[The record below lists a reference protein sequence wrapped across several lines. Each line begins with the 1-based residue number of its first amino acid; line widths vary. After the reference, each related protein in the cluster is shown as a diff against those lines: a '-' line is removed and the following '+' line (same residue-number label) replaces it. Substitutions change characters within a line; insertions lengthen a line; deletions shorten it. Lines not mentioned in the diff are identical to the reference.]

1 LNVKREKGL
10 DFILEGLKEAFF
22 LLLRLDPETISAI
35 IITIKSSTLSIVF
48 SLLIGFP
55 LGFILGFFEF
65 PFRRPLK
72 LLSDTLLAIPT
83 VVVGLILY
91 AFISH
96 RGPFGE
102 YELLYTMEGIVIGQT
117 LLALPIIISLTATT
131 IEGMEKKLSLTLASF
146 GLTMSQMIQS
156 VVWELRHALLAVVV
170 TAYGRI
176 VAEVGIAMMIGGNIK
191 WFTRT
196 ITTAIS
202 LETSK
207 GEFSMG
213 IALGLVLISIAFLAN
228 LSLYKLKKR
237 SRER

>member
-1 LNVKREKGL
+1 M
-10 DFILEGLKEAFF
+10 DFILEGLKEAI
-22 LLLRLDPETISAI
+22 LLLIKLDPETISAVET
-35 IITIKSSTLSIVF
+35 TIKSSTFSIIF

-55 LGFILGFFEF
+55 LGFILGFFDF
-65 PFRRPLK
+65 PMRRPLK

-83 VVVGLILY
+83 VVVGLIVY

-102 YELLYTMEGIVIGQT
+102 YELLYTLEGIVIGQT
-117 LLALPIIISLTATT
+117 ILALPIIISLTATT

-146 GLTMSQMIQS
+146 GLTLWQMIWS
-156 VVWELRHALLAVVV
+156 VVWELRHALIAVAV

-207 GEFSMG
+207 GEFAMG
-213 IALGLVLISIAFLAN
+213 IALGLVLICIAFLAN
-228 LSLYKLKKR
+228 LSLYNLKRR

>member
-1 LNVKREKGL
+1 M
-10 DFILEGLKEAFF
+10 DFILEGLKEAI
-22 LLLRLDPETISAI
+22 LLLIRLDPETISAVET
-35 IITIKSSTLSIVF
+35 TIKSSTFSIIF

-55 LGFILGFFEF
+55 LGFILGFFDF
-65 PFRRPLK
+65 PMRRPLK

-83 VVVGLILY
+83 VVVGLIVY

-102 YELLYTMEGIVIGQT
+102 YELLYTLEGIVIGQT
-117 LLALPIIISLTATT
+117 ILALPIIVSLTATT

-146 GLTMSQMIQS
+146 GLTLWQMIWS
-156 VVWELRHALLAVVV
+156 VVWELRHALIAVAV

-207 GEFSMG
+207 GEFAMG
-213 IALGLVLISIAFLAN
+213 IALGLVLICIAFLAN
-228 LSLYKLKKR
+228 LSLYNLKKR